1 MASRLERFARSAT
14 DKPERPSTST
24 AMLGRLVLRASSR
37 LGAAKAGTGI
47 FGRSTTTSS
56 RLAVSRLTVS
66 GDAKVSSRMGG
77 LWSRGF
83 ASGGAAK
90 KPPLKAASVAPA
102 CTTSDKTV
110 KKILSSMDY
119 TGTALFAF
127 TGTLKAAVLG
137 QMDLLGCT
145 LVGFTTAVGGGT
157 VRDFM
162 LGNTPVFWLRQPQYI
177 ALGVLSSLATFFAF
191 PILRKGKGLEFTET
205 EQQVLDWADSI
216 CLGAFCVV
224 GAMSATKAG
233 LHWLVVPV
241 VGMVTSTF
249 GGIIRDLLCRQ
260 KPWVCHTDR

>member
-1 MASRLERFARSAT
+1 MVEGVRERRSGE
-14 DKPERPSTST
+14 K
-24 AMLGRLVLRASSR
+24 
-37 LGAAKAGTGI
+37 AAIKGG
-47 FGRSTTTSS
+47 FGRPGLHHERQNREESS
-56 RLAVSRLTVS
+56 EQYGLHRHSS
-66 GDAKVSSRMGG
+66 ICFYGD
-77 LWSRGF
+77 
-83 ASGGAAK
+83 
-90 KPPLKAASVAPA
+90 
-102 CTTSDKTV
+102 
-110 KKILSSMDY
+110 
-119 TGTALFAF
+119 
-127 TGTLKAAVLG
+127 LKAAVLG

>member
-1 MASRLERFARSAT
+1 
-14 DKPERPSTST
+14 
-24 AMLGRLVLRASSR
+24 
-37 LGAAKAGTGI
+37 
-47 FGRSTTTSS
+47 
-56 RLAVSRLTVS
+56 
-66 GDAKVSSRMGG
+66 MG
-77 LWSRGF
+77 
-83 ASGGAAK
+83 
-90 KPPLKAASVAPA
+90 
-102 CTTSDKTV
+102 
-110 KKILSSMDY
+110 
-119 TGTALFAF
+119 
-127 TGTLKAAVLG
+127 
-137 QMDLLGCT
+137 GCT

-162 LGNTPVFWLRQPQYI
+162 
-177 ALGVLSSLATFFAF
+177 LSSLATFFAF

-260 KPWVCHTDR
+260 KPWVCHTDSGLYATTALGGATAFTTCTNLVR